1 MQESS
6 ETDSSGT
13 IVDTT
18 DNPTTENSSIM
29 DKVALDLYAFL
40 QQGQN
45 NLVDAFNSESGE
57 TQDNTT
63 IPDDEI
69 TTDLTTTMELVTTTI
84 VADSTTTS
92 TTTTTTTEPTTTST
106 TTTEPST
113 TTTQTPAGRGKFR
126 RPGIGG
132 SAVSRNRYPR
142 IPYSL
147 L

>member
-1 MQESS
+1 
-6 ETDSSGT
+6 
-13 IVDTT
+13 
-18 DNPTTENSSIM
+18 M

-45 NLVDAFNSESGE
+45 NLVDAFNSETGE

-69 TTDLTTTMELVTTTI
+69 TTDIVTTTELTATTI
-84 VADSTTTS
+84 VAESINPTTS
-92 TTTTTTTEPTTTST
+92 TTTTTTTEPTTTT

-113 TTTQTPAGRGKFR
+113 TTTQIPIGRGKFR

-132 SAVSRNRYPR
+132 PVASRNRYAHVH
-142 IPYSL
+142 S
-147 L
+147 